1 MLPSDHPQR
10 TELIFVLGS
19 LYGNRGVINLSL
31 TYLRQAFLL
40 ADTHASQ
47 FIWARTA
54 IEYGLNGLHDTD
66 AMAQGLFDEL
76 CDHLQR
82 AVDYFAL
89 SDAKTWQARAFDMLA
104 FMHFTVG
111 NLRQALDYNDNAMTL
126 FRDAGVTIGLL
137 DAAYNRGLILM
148 AVGDFASA
156 RTYLNYARQE
166 FLRSS
171 MSINMA
177 NCHLRLAAIS
187 VLAGDVSD
195 TRTNLVDAFRVLHRA
210 GGMQDMLYI
219 MDIYSAMLMRIGN
232 AHETVVLSALCQQ
245 FREER
250 RLYRGAML
258 DQMVE
263 QQLQVARTIVAQ
275 TQHDATT
282 FNPQMT
288 FYDVIGV
295 IRDDLLG
302 RMLA

>member
-1 MLPSDHPQR
+1 
-10 TELIFVLGS
+10 
-19 LYGNRGVINLSL
+19 
-31 TYLRQAFLL
+31 
-40 ADTHASQ
+40 
-47 FIWARTA
+47 
-54 IEYGLNGLHDTD
+54 
-66 AMAQGLFDEL
+66 
-76 CDHLQR
+76 
-82 AVDYFAL
+82 
-89 SDAKTWQARAFDMLA
+89 
-104 FMHFTVG
+104 
-111 NLRQALDYNDNAMTL
+111 
-126 FRDAGVTIGLL
+126 
-137 DAAYNRGLILM
+137 
-148 AVGDFASA
+148 
-156 RTYLNYARQE
+156 
-166 FLRSS
+166 
-171 MSINMA
+171 
-177 NCHLRLAAIS
+177 LRLAAIS

-295 IRDDLLG
+295 IRDDLLVNITT
-302 RMLA
+302 